1 MRMQDQVKEVQVAN
15 FDEGVSR
22 RILVEADRLLSEK
35 CLQFLKPDG
44 DNMHEIKLAASGM
57 SYYPQLD
64 VFMPSI
70 ASLEKC
76 HGNMSGGEWMD
87 ILKRM
92 VETSVSF
99 FKENLL
105 SKDDSIGE
113 WVFSCLRSDLP
124 IRNLFSDNVLKK
136 TFYAKCNFEKE
147 ISWYSS
153 EENSND
159 KSQQI
164 IETTYKRFI
173 DYPYGMGMPIVC
185 RQDFRLKQKD
195 CESSQSLLTLVQI
208 EVELADVYEQKLIAQ
223 LRTLR
228 ALCSHFEHASG
239 KLSVDLSDVI
249 TDILLSTDRMRN
261 NQPIFSSRVLED
273 PNQGHWDLWKRRDK
287 NTEAKGKG
295 KAQRHSGN
303 CGISVNL
310 PNKMFA
316 RNPVTDVVANGF
328 VGIDFGTKSTV
339 VVRWDSDEEA
349 LRIGVDDYTKAPQP
363 QHYENPTMLEFLD
376 INSFLR
382 DYRSSDGRPFTR
394 WADIKSSHEA
404 KSDLNGVSKKNARA
418 NLSFFAGLKQWAGY
432 GDRRIVVCSRMN
444 NKCLTL
450 PTYMDIKPGEL
461 DPIEIY
467 AYYIGLAVNNMA
479 EKKVVLRYILSFPAT
494 FNATI
499 RERIRDSFTRG
510 IRRSLP
516 AAILDDCECQKMFS
530 VSAGVSEPAAYAVC
544 ALKCLNLDST
554 HPIPYAVFD
563 FGGGTTDFD
572 FGIWRLTEE
581 AEFDKWNADYVID
594 HFGSGGE
601 TYLGGENLLEELA
614 YVVYT
619 DNRDKVAPEEGERFF
634 PLASPHQCDKKAGF
648 EALIGDSQEG
658 RVNLYKL
665 SEKLRDVWENPDSSG
680 NLSKVTCDM
689 FSSDGEVE
697 NLELEVD
704 VKKLH
709 AIIKRRITD
718 GVKNFFEALVSAF
731 GRLNGDLRKKIKGQP
746 IHILL
751 AGNSSKSSFV
761 RDVFENEVVGFAEK
775 VCKGELGT
783 GKDVFKV
790 HPPLGYMWSSELR
803 PEAMTTDNAAVP
815 GDKTETGSRGPVED
829 AAFCRKLNEEYESG
843 RKANAVS
850 EGESSPL
857 LAKGVN
863 GKTGVAFGLVFSAP
877 GRGIKVIDENRSEKG
892 GGEVHFRFFVGLAR
906 RDVFKPTLR
915 PETPYGGWHPL
926 CTSDVEGGIVQLYF
940 TSSSEAGTGEMR
952 VSSRLMRETIQFTRV
967 PEKRVLIRCK
977 GPSTIEWRVSSVDKD
992 GNPIGKTEQSGT
1004 VELKEGR

>member
-22 RILVEADRLLSEK
+22 RILFEADRLLSEK

-44 DNMHEIKLAASGM
+44 DKMLEIKLAATGM

-64 VFMPSI
+64 VFMPRI
-70 ASLEKC
+70 EYLEKC
-76 HGNMSGGEWMD
+76 QGNMSGEEWAS
-87 ILKRM
+87 ILERM
-92 VETSVSF
+92 AENSVSF

-105 SKDDSIGE
+105 GNVDSIGE
-113 WVFSCLRSDLP
+113 WVFSGLRSEQP
-124 IRNLFSDNVLKK
+124 IRNLFSGTELIKN
-136 TFYAKCNFEKE
+136 FYEKCNFEQNL
-147 ISWYSS
+147 SWHSS

-159 KSQQI
+159 KAQQI
-164 IETTYKRFI
+164 IRATFERF
-173 DYPYGMGMPIVC
+173 YGFPFGKGMPIIC

-195 CESSQSLLTLVQI
+195 CKSSQSLLTLVQI
-208 EVELADVYEQKLIAQ
+208 EVELADEDKQNLIAQ
-223 LRTLR
+223 LRTVR
-228 ALCSHFEHASG
+228 KLCSRFEHSSE
-239 KLSVDLSDVI
+239 KLSPDLSDVI
-249 TDILLSTDRMRN
+249 ADILLSTDRMRN
-261 NQPIFSSRVLED
+261 NQPLFSPKVLED
-273 PNQGHWDLWKRRDK
+273 PNQGHWDLWKRNVK
-287 NTEAKGKG
+287 IAEKKGKKHHRSRKG
-295 KAQRHSGN
+295 Y
-303 CGISVNL
+303 GISVKL

-316 RNPVTDVVANGF
+316 RNPVADIVTNGF

-382 DYRSSDGRPFTR
+382 DYRASDGRPFTR

-404 KSDLNGVSKKNARA
+404 QSDLNGVSKKNARA
-418 NLSFFAGLKQWAGY
+418 NLAFFAGLKQWAGY
-432 GDRRIVVCSRMN
+432 GDRRIVVCGRTSN
-444 NKCLTL
+444 ECLTL
-450 PTYMDIKPGEL
+450 PAYVEIPSGEL

-494 FNATI
+494 FNTKV
-499 RERIRDSFTRG
+499 RERICDSFRRG
-510 IRRSLP
+510 IRKSIP
-516 AAILDDCECQKMFS
+516 ATVLDDCECQKMFS
-530 VSAGVSEPAAYAVC
+530 VAAGVSEPAAYAVC
-544 ALKCLNLDST
+544 ALKCLNLDLT
-554 HPIPYAVFD
+554 RPIPYAVFD

-572 FGIWRLTEE
+572 FGIWRFTTEE
-581 AEFDKWNADYVID
+581 EFNKWNADYVID

-619 DNRDKVAPEEGERFF
+619 DNRDKVAPEGGEKFF
-634 PLASPHQCDKKAGF
+634 PLASPHQCDKKVGF

-665 SEKLRDVWENPDSSG
+665 SEKLRAVWENPDSSG
-680 NLSKVTCDM
+680 NMSEVKCDM

-697 NLELEVD
+697 SLDLEVN
-704 VKKLH
+704 VKKLYE
-709 AIIKRRITD
+709 IIRRRITD
-718 GVKNFFEALVSAF
+718 GVKNFLEALVSAF
-731 GRLNGDLRKKIKGQP
+731 GRLNGDLIKEIHGQQ

-761 RDVFENEVVGFAEK
+761 KEIFEREMADFAGK
-775 VCKGELGT
+775 VCRGKLGT
-783 GKDVFKV
+783 GMDVFKL
-790 HPPLGYMWSSELR
+790 HPPLGYMWPSER
-803 PEAMTTDNAAVP
+803 RSGDVPADNAAMSE
-815 GDKTETGSRGPVED
+815 DKSEAGSRGPVED
-829 AAFCRKLNEEYESG
+829 AAFCRKLNEEYESA
-843 RKANAVS
+843 RKANS
-850 EGESSPL
+850 FSQGEPSPL
-857 LAKGVN
+857 LSKGVN
-863 GKTGVAFGLVFSAP
+863 GKTGVAFGLVLSAP

-892 GGEVHFRFFVGLAR
+892 GGEVHFRFFVGLVR

-915 PETPYGGWHPL
+915 PETPYGKWHSL
-926 CTSDVEGGIVQLYF
+926 CTSDVEGGFVQLYF
-940 TSSSEAGTGEMR
+940 TSSNEAGTGEMR
-952 VSSRLMRETIQFTRV
+952 VSSRLMRETIQFDRV

-977 GPSTIEWRVSSVDKD
+977 GPSTIEWRVSRVDKN
-992 GNPIGKTEQSGT
+992 GNPIGKTEQLGV